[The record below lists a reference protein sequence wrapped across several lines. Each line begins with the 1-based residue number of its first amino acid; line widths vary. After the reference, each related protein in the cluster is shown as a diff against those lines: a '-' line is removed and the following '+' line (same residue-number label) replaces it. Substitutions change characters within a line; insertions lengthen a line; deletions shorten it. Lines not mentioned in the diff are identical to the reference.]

1 MHHFCHYVYHFFI
14 LTTKKPAGLLRQGF
28 VSELLALNF
37 GSLLIDVD
45 RRSLGEGDAV
55 GPVEGVEIHLTHA
68 DVEGDGGH
76 GAQEFA
82 PILGVKTPIS
92 SEKYLLPILGTLIQK
107 TTDLMP
113 LIPENISDTLV
124 QCFKLNLMVSSRA
137 KVGQWDSGTVRNY
150 TIIHQKY
157 FYI

>member
-1 MHHFCHYVYHFFI
+1 MTIENYIFAKY
-14 LTTKKPAGLLRQGF
+14 KNGRQRPAPAACLSLF
-28 VSELLALNF
+28 VFRFSF
-37 GSLLIDVD
+37 LIDVD

-55 GPVEGVEIHLTHA
+55 GSVEGVEVHLAHA
-68 DVEGDGGH
+68 DVEHDGGH

-107 TTDLMP
+107 STDLMP

-124 QCFKLNLMVSSRA
+124 QCFKLNLMVST
-137 KVGQWDSGTVRNY
+137 GQKRDSVTV
-150 TIIHQKY
+150 
-157 FYI
+157 